1 MELRGI
7 FLFFFPSFLLGF
19 RNFSYLGGEESFS
32 LTSNNTFG
40 LGIVNETRFSS
51 FRSPFNHREARR
63 ATPLSL
69 LPERLAISLFSET
82 WRGDCNE
89 KSPEQKEKKRSCF
102 LFEETCGG
110 RSLDLVILL
119 LVNRFILS
127 PNDGQRG
134 LGMGRRRSGSL
145 KECRKS
151 RDVAIDQTA

>member
-7 FLFFFPSFLLGF
+7 FLFFSPSFLLEF

-51 FRSPFNHREARR
+51 FRSPFNHREVRR

-69 LPERLAISLFSET
+69 SRTISHFSFLGDVAGRLQRKIT
-82 WRGDCNE
+82 Q
-89 KSPEQKEKKRSCF
+89 QKEKKRSCF

>member
-7 FLFFFPSFLLGF
+7 FLFFFPSFLLEF

-89 KSPEQKEKKRSCF
+89 KSPEQKETL
-102 LFEETCGG
+102 LFPVRGNLRRPFPG
-110 RSLDLVILL
+110 FSD
-119 LVNRFILS
+119 FIAC
-127 PNDGQRG
+127 Q
-134 LGMGRRRSGSL
+134 
-145 KECRKS
+145 
-151 RDVAIDQTA
+151 